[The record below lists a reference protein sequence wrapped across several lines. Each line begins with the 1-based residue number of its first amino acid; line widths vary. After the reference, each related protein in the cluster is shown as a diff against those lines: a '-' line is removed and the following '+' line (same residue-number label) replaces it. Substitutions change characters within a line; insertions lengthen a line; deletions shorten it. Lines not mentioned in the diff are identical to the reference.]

1 MKVKLPY
8 KSSAIFL
15 TMILILVNFY
25 VVNFGTLSG
34 TPREPR
40 VQPYLSFKQFNWG
53 GIGERAEDKYGW
65 NFTYIENLNGDA
77 FPDLVIGTPWYG
89 SPSFDDR
96 GAIFIFYGS
105 ASSAFNNLNY
115 SQADVTILGDDAGHK
130 FGWDVANAHDMNN
143 DGFDDIIVGAPGVLS
158 NHGRAYIFYGGTL
171 PTGTSTASNVANR
184 ILNGPT
190 AGGYYG
196 AAVAGVG
203 DFNGDEYDD
212 ILVGAPAADQVI
224 ITYGYKNKVNIY
236 PDLWD
241 DNLSSPGLVDFS
253 NGVNN
258 YLNATYPDNNSWG
271 LEGDDDGWDWIDSY
285 HDPTRLYGQDAS
297 ATIDDATIYAPWEPD
312 GPDADGL
319 TWGNRTA
326 LEIMIGRNHTAY
338 NPYAFDASNWDP
350 AASAAWGIEF
360 KITPEDYSYL
370 STNSS
375 ITIGFDYGVMDANKI
390 YNINNLSRYYNA
402 FAIRSRLWNSSVSEY
417 LGDVIVSS
425 EKYIFYRG
433 DPYNSPPWGP
443 IYDNFEWDITK
454 YISGAGSYY
463 WDFGCHFNLGYG
475 SRADDGMWAFFDNI
489 TMKIENG
496 KSIVIEGMLNSG
508 FGSAIAALGD
518 VNGDGYPDA
527 MIGAPYLDGGYA
539 ALLSGKKRFNT
550 TELIGISN
558 IILTGKNHGDM
569 FGYSVASAGDVDNDG
584 VADVIIGAPG
594 GNYAN
599 LYYGS
604 TLNAPLLV
612 PDLWEADED
621 KSTPYVEFNSGLKS
635 TGNTPGLSGAD
646 DGWDTWDGVYGF
658 SGTAGSAVKYNGVD
672 GISSQEI
679 ADDNEL
685 IIYIGGTL
693 GGGGWY
699 GAKPDSGAYGVEF
712 SVTQEMINAI
722 ASGGEAVLLYDWHFR
737 NSELDQDDTIWIK
750 TYIRSNTKDHALGW
764 SLDKDAIDNNNKDSS
779 NETYWSNIPEDIDSV
794 FIQKC
799 SNCFLTQGSYYLD
812 IGAKVRN
819 WYYIGNGIYEDGA
832 FHFDNLNLRINP
844 PPDVKFVGSA
854 ESGFGHSVGYSDK
867 LNVDNYGDII
877 IGAPYFDSPNGN
889 DSGAIFGF
897 IMGPNTNK
905 IRFIED
911 SEFITYGEH
920 PDDYFGWE
928 LLGAL
933 NLDSD
938 DFNEVITSAINY
950 DSPTQ
955 NIGRIYMYSISTGP
969 RIRLLYP
976 VGGELLSGNITV
988 SATVF
993 DPDENIDTGFGVRF
1007 LYSTDL
1013 NKWTIIGDDKTPP
1026 TIGNIYDHYWNTTM
1040 LPDGSNYYLKGWVK
1054 DLTLNSGENISSKI
1068 SIDNPHPPELTITS
1082 PAIGEV
1088 IASKVNIKV
1097 LAKDSELD
1105 NIGGGINITRGV
1117 NFFFSKDKILWESLG
1132 SVHSCINDIYNL
1144 TLLTNVYP
1152 DGEYW
1157 IKVNASDLDGFEVEK
1172 IINIS
1177 IDNPGRTPSIT
1188 LLSPINATELIG
1200 MIELKAT
1207 VFDFDGDVNSSGVSF
1222 YITPSKE
1229 TVNWQYIGN
1238 DSEPELNN
1246 TGAEIYS
1253 IDWLTTSVPDN
1264 WYHLK
1269 AYVMDREGL
1278 SNESLSY
1285 DLKVHN
1291 NKSNPPFIKLVLPVG
1306 GEKLRE
1312 TQILT
1317 AKVWDLEDNID
1328 AHGVDYYFSTDKSQ
1342 WRYIG
1347 TTASPRAG
1355 DSEYYDFLW
1364 KTNTVPDGEYWLNVS
1379 VYDTSNL
1386 KSWDISDDTVLI
1398 HNSNLNPPIINF
1410 VEPKQNQH
1418 INDTFNIRVA
1428 VIDLENNIK
1437 DDGVMFYYSTDK
1449 EDWEPLNNAP
1459 SPTVPG
1465 GVNFEFPWDTTKH
1478 PDGKYWLRAEVSDY
1492 DDLTGISISD
1502 YFFIH
1507 NNQQNPPIINFL
1519 GPHSGELKGIIR
1531 INATAFDLEKNIN
1544 NDGIKFLYSSDNKTW
1559 HLINNDPTGKP
1570 EGEETYYYEITWDTT
1585 LVPDNIYRL
1594 RAEALDLTNLTGIDF
1609 SDGQV
1614 IVHNHLTNPPMIRFI
1629 LPNKGVPLS
1638 ILESIIVEVIDFD
1651 GDVESVSFYYSE
1663 DNETWDLIDTK
1674 YKPERDNLYKTVW
1687 NTEEVYNGKYYIK
1700 IIARDQLG
1708 NQAEIVEGLFEVK
1721 EGKEISKKADE
1732 GLLYLTFIIIFIIIV
1747 VILMSLIIFFI
1758 LRRSK
1763 RREKE
1768 LIEEVSAEMR
1778 GARVLDGEVVS
1789 TPELPGLGAGAIG
1802 AEPSQ
1807 TYLPPLESQVP
1818 LPILPPALTTEYKK
1832 PEEQTPESYQ
1842 AQMNTWKA
1850 EGYNISRLEQL
1861 FSTDQNL
1868 FSNAFPIFSSNIS
1881 KLKEI
1886 SRRLSSIDTT
1896 GYNAQVNSI
1905 NKKLYNPDQASAA
1918 ERELQNLEI
1927 ELGLLPPTISGPSQF
1942 ADAASL
1948 STPTHELTS
1957 EPEQVDDILPQLLP
1971 DDTEG
1976 EPISD
1981 EPPKLHEEP
1990 DVTLPELEIS
2000 LPEPEPEHIDSKKTK
2015 KASQRK

>member
-1 MKVKLPY
+1 
-8 KSSAIFL
+8 
-15 TMILILVNFY
+15 
-25 VVNFGTLSG
+25 
-34 TPREPR
+34 
-40 VQPYLSFKQFNWG
+40 
-53 GIGERAEDKYGW
+53 
-65 NFTYIENLNGDA
+65 
-77 FPDLVIGTPWYG
+77 
-89 SPSFDDR
+89 
-96 GAIFIFYGS
+96 
-105 ASSAFNNLNY
+105 
-115 SQADVTILGDDAGHK
+115 
-130 FGWDVANAHDMNN
+130 
-143 DGFDDIIVGAPGVLS
+143 
-158 NHGRAYIFYGGTL
+158 
-171 PTGTSTASNVANR
+171 
-184 ILNGPT
+184 
-190 AGGYYG
+190 
-196 AAVAGVG
+196 
-203 DFNGDEYDD
+203 
-212 ILVGAPAADQVI
+212 
-224 ITYGYKNKVNIY
+224 
-236 PDLWD
+236 
-241 DNLSSPGLVDFS
+241 
-253 NGVNN
+253 
-258 YLNATYPDNNSWG
+258 
-271 LEGDDDGWDWIDSY
+271 
-285 HDPTRLYGQDAS
+285 
-297 ATIDDATIYAPWEPD
+297 
-312 GPDADGL
+312 
-319 TWGNRTA
+319 
-326 LEIMIGRNHTAY
+326 
-338 NPYAFDASNWDP
+338 
-350 AASAAWGIEF
+350 
-360 KITPEDYSYL
+360 
-370 STNSS
+370 
-375 ITIGFDYGVMDANKI
+375 
-390 YNINNLSRYYNA
+390 
-402 FAIRSRLWNSSVSEY
+402 
-417 LGDVIVSS
+417 
-425 EKYIFYRG
+425 
-433 DPYNSPPWGP
+433 
-443 IYDNFEWDITK
+443 
-454 YISGAGSYY
+454 
-463 WDFGCHFNLGYG
+463 
-475 SRADDGMWAFFDNI
+475 
-489 TMKIENG
+489 
-496 KSIVIEGMLNSG
+496 
-508 FGSAIAALGD
+508 
-518 VNGDGYPDA
+518 
-527 MIGAPYLDGGYA
+527 
-539 ALLSGKKRFNT
+539 
-550 TELIGISN
+550 
-558 IILTGKNHGDM
+558 
-569 FGYSVASAGDVDNDG
+569 
-584 VADVIIGAPG
+584 
-594 GNYAN
+594 
-599 LYYGS
+599 
-604 TLNAPLLV
+604 
-612 PDLWEADED
+612 
-621 KSTPYVEFNSGLKS
+621 
-635 TGNTPGLSGAD
+635 
-646 DGWDTWDGVYGF
+646 
-658 SGTAGSAVKYNGVD
+658 
-672 GISSQEI
+672 
-679 ADDNEL
+679 
-685 IIYIGGTL
+685 
-693 GGGGWY
+693 
-699 GAKPDSGAYGVEF
+699 
-712 SVTQEMINAI
+712 
-722 ASGGEAVLLYDWHFR
+722 
-737 NSELDQDDTIWIK
+737 
-750 TYIRSNTKDHALGW
+750 
-764 SLDKDAIDNNNKDSS
+764 
-779 NETYWSNIPEDIDSV
+779 
-794 FIQKC
+794 
-799 SNCFLTQGSYYLD
+799 
-812 IGAKVRN
+812 
-819 WYYIGNGIYEDGA
+819 
-832 FHFDNLNLRINP
+832 
-844 PPDVKFVGSA
+844 
-854 ESGFGHSVGYSDK
+854 
-867 LNVDNYGDII
+867 
-877 IGAPYFDSPNGN
+877 
-889 DSGAIFGF
+889 
-897 IMGPNTNK
+897 
-905 IRFIED
+905 
-911 SEFITYGEH
+911 
-920 PDDYFGWE
+920 
-928 LLGAL
+928 
-933 NLDSD
+933 
-938 DFNEVITSAINY
+938 
-950 DSPTQ
+950 
-955 NIGRIYMYSISTGP
+955 MYSISTGP

-1068 SIDNPHPPELTITS
+1068 TIDNPHPPELTITS

-1117 NFFFSKDKILWESLG
+1117 NFYFSKDKVLWESLG
-1132 SVHSCINDIYNL
+1132 SVHSGINDIYNL

-1152 DGEYW
+1152 DGKYW

-1418 INDTFNIRVA
+1418 INDTFNIRVT

-1519 GPHSGELKGIIR
+1519 SPHSGELKGIIKL
-1531 INATAFDLEKNIN
+1531 NATAFDLENNIN

-1559 HLINNDPTGKP
+1559 HLINNDPAGKP
-1570 EGEETYYYEITWDTT
+1570 EEEETYYYEITWDTT
-1585 LVPDNIYRL
+1585 LVPDNMYRL

-1614 IVHNHLTNPPMIRFI
+1614 IVHNQLTNPPMIRFI
-1629 LPNKGVPLS
+1629 LPNKDVPLS

-1651 GDVESVSFYYSE
+1651 NDVKSVSFYYSE
-1663 DNETWDLIDTK
+1663 DNETWELIDTK
-1674 YKPERDNLYKTVW
+1674 YKPERDNVYKTVW
-1687 NTEEVYNGKYYIK
+1687 NTEEVFNGKYYIK
-1700 IIARDQLG
+1700 IIALDQVG
-1708 NQAEIVEGLFEVK
+1708 NQVEIIDGLFEVK
-1721 EGKEISKKADE
+1721 EGKEKTKEVGE
-1732 GLLYLTFIIIFIIIV
+1732 GLQYLTFIIIFVIIV

-1789 TPELPGLGAGAIG
+1789 TPELPGLGAGISGIG
-1802 AEPSQ
+1802 AEEPSQ
-1807 TYLPPLESQVP
+1807 TYLPPSESQVP
-1818 LPILPPALTTEYKK
+1818 IPTLPPATTAAYEK

-1842 AQMNTWKA
+1842 AQMDAWKA

-1868 FSNAFPIFSSNIS
+1868 FSKAFPIFSSNIS

-1886 SRRLSSIDTT
+1886 SSKLSSIDTT

-1905 NKKLYNPDQASAA
+1905 NTKLYDPDQALTA
-1918 ERELQNLEI
+1918 ERELQNLEMK
-1927 ELGLLPPTISGPSQF
+1927 LGLQPSTISVPTQP
-1942 ADAASL
+1942 ADTTTL
-1948 STPTHELTS
+1948 STPPIPGLTP
-1957 EPEQVDDILPQLLP
+1957 EPEPVDDILPQLLP
-1971 DDTEG
+1971 GTYATDETKIPPDIELPPGLEKMAETAPETE
-1976 EPISD
+1976 
-1981 EPPKLHEEP
+1981 
-1990 DVTLPELEIS
+1990 PEL
-2000 LPEPEPEHIDSKKTK
+2000 DSGQEAPPATGRAKKTK
-2015 KASQRK
+2015 KNEIE